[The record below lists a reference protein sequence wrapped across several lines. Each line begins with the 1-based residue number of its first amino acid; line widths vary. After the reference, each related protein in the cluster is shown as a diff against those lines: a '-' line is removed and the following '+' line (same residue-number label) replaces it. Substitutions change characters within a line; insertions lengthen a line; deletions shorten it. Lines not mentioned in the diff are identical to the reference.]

1 MKPKVNE
8 GEIENNVNNYEY
20 KPKSIKIDISREDD
34 EDRELISLLEE
45 KRKNIFI
52 INFLFNIFSFNKST

>member
-1 MKPKVNE
+1 MKPKINE
-8 GEIENNVNNYEY
+8 AEIENNNNNYEF

-52 INFLFNIFSFNKST
+52 INFLFNNF

>member
-1 MKPKVNE
+1 MEVDPGIKEKEVQN
-8 GEIENNVNNYEY
+8 INNNYEY

-45 KRKNIFI
+45 KRKLHFYYIYY
-52 INFLFNIFSFNKST
+52 FL

>member
-1 MKPKVNE
+1 MEVDP
-8 GEIENNVNNYEY
+8 EIKEKEVQNINDNYEY

-45 KRKNIFI
+45 KRKLHFYYVY
-52 INFLFNIFSFNKST
+52 

>member
-1 MKPKVNE
+1 MQSNAKDEKDKN
-8 GEIENNVNNYEY
+8 INYNYEY

-45 KRKNIFI
+45 KRKFFKIISTYFFI
-52 INFLFNIFSFNKST
+52 LLK

>member
-1 MKPKVNE
+1 VEVN
-8 GEIENNVNNYEY
+8 NKNYEY

-45 KRKNIFI
+45 KRKLT
-52 INFLFNIFSFNKST
+52 LFNYE

>member
-8 GEIENNVNNYEY
+8 GEIDNNNNIYEY

-52 INFLFNIFSFNKST
+52 INFLFNYF